1 MENNNYLSVPDDH
14 YSAAIDF
21 SNACREFYINRKKAT
36 ESFKEQMKEEEK
48 SKQEKV
54 LQRKRSS
61 IDVAME
67 TLRKEMAS
75 LMDQDLCLMKQLLT
89 LNETIE
95 DIKTRRWYSASQN
108 SLQASSVNLRGSD
121 DSLSET
127 DMYAPDEGILD
138 VKESILT
145 VPKIHIESAD
155 QVKSIDEVKDN
166 FVQKSKFLDTKMS
179 VNGKS
184 VHIVHGAQSSV
195 DSGYGE
201 CDFLYQKDIEVTL

>member
-1 MENNNYLSVPDDH
+1 MENKNLLSVPDDH

-21 SNACREFYINRKKAT
+21 SNACREFYINRVRAT

-48 SKQEKV
+48 SKHERP

-61 IDVAME
+61 IDIAME

-95 DIKTRRWYSASQN
+95 DIKTRRWYSDSQN
-108 SLQASSVNLRGSD
+108 SLKASSVDLGASD
-121 DSLSET
+121 ASLSET
-127 DMYAPDEGILD
+127 DMYAPDEGVLD
-138 VKESILT
+138 MKDSARI
-145 VPKIHIESAD
+145 VPKICIESD
-155 QVKSIDEVKDN
+155 DSSIKSNKNDKCVQNAK
-166 FVQKSKFLDTKMS
+166 FVDTQML

-184 VHIVHGAQSSV
+184 VHIAHGVQSSV
-195 DSGYGE
+195 DSGYGD
-201 CDFLYQKDIEVTL
+201 CDSMYQKDIEVTL

>member
-138 VKESILT
+138 VKESTLT

-179 VNGKS
+179 VNGKL
-184 VHIVHGAQSSV
+184 VHVVHGAQSSV